1 MLADKLTDKIQEQ
14 MDATADH
21 GEQFRT
27 ELISGLDNMGD
38 KVAKIAGGQGDT
50 MTGMLEQLIEK
61 FSGTISGAFNE
72 QMQGIGGMINQAA
85 ASMQTT
91 QVGFDG
97 LIKDLRDTG
106 AQERQAANEQMLKL
120 MTAMDNRQETSQA
133 QMQGFIEA
141 INTQISNAQQ
151 NNAEQIRD
159 SLNTIQSSTREI
171 LADIKQDRINARA
184 EEQQQQQLFSDAMS
198 STFTEQM
205 KKMGSMFMHTS
216 KTMQTMQGGFETL
229 MTDLRETGTQ
239 ERQAVNSEIQ
249 ELVTLMGQQQVALQS
264 QMTDFITAINTQ
276 ISSAQQ
282 DSSNQIRDSLSEI
295 QSSTRQILADMNKER
310 NAAIAVEQERQQQFA
325 NTISNTFTQQVDN
338 VGGMLEKT
346 ATVMQTMQGE
356 FNDLMQNL
364 RDTGTQERQAVNS
377 EIQELV
383 TLMGQQQVML
393 QSQMESFIS
402 AINTQISNAQQDNSN
417 QIRDSLIEIQSST
430 RQILA
435 DMNKERAA
443 AIALEQQRQQQFA
456 NTVSNTFTQQVDNVG
471 GMLEQTST
479 AMQTMQGG
487 FETLMT
493 DLRET
498 GTQERQAVNS
508 EIQDLVKL
516 IGQQQVTLQSQME
529 SFISAIN
536 TQISN
541 AQQDNS
547 KQIRE
552 SLIEI
557 QSSTRQILA
566 NMDKERNAAIAL
578 EQQRQQQ
585 FANTVSD
592 TFTQQVDNVGGMLEQ
607 TSTAIQTMQG
617 GFETLMTDL
626 RETGEQERKAVS
638 AEMSAL
644 VKELENRQAAAQT
657 NISDFVNSI
666 ATKHQDTLK
675 ITQEN
680 LTELQAST
688 RKILADMEQER
699 AALLQAER
707 DRQQAFVDSST
718 ALISKMESQISA
730 LVTQI
735 SNTMSALKDNTIELN
750 NAGDK
755 MTAGAE
761 QISQASTDFAAAGN
775 KVSSV
780 LEQTEKLSTQLMTT
794 GDQMSSAADTLKTQ
808 LNEYTATREL
818 LGQMIN
824 EMENLLNRAK
834 QEAGVNQQ
842 IVDNMQKMVSSFG
855 VLKDDMDDF
864 VTQVGGLLAETLA
877 KFQNDMATHN
887 TEFHKHHADTLTK
900 VANAYQPLSASI
912 SGLIDMFAKT
922 NNRSV

>member
-1 MLADKLTDKIQEQ
+1 MTDKIQEQ